1 MSEAV
6 SMAPRETDR
15 LLQVTM
21 GLWFGLLFIQPFEK
35 FVAVKYLLM
44 VGLLIASVPLAM
56 RADIRQ
62 RLRSRNMVLA
72 LALAIAIWCIAVSVA
87 SPYSA
92 DSLHALPRDLL
103 LQAELLPSSPA
114 CGRP

>member
-6 SMAPRETDR
+6 GMAPGKTDR

-44 VGLLIASVPLAM
+44 VGLLIAAVPLAM
-56 RADIRQ
+56 RADILQ
-62 RLRSRNMVLA
+62 RLRSRNMVLG
-72 LALAIAIWCIAVSVA
+72 LALAVA
-87 SPYSA
+87 SVVYYSIGGQ
-92 DSLHALPRDLL
+92 SLFGGQPARPAARPAVAGPAAARWLP
-103 LQAELLPSSPA
+103 AGA
-114 CGRP
+114 

>member
-44 VGLLIASVPLAM
+44 VGLLLWLFLM
-56 RADIRQ
+56 
-62 RLRSRNMVLA
+62 LRCTVNAFREKGTDKNL
-72 LALAIAIWCIAVSVA
+72 LAIFVA
-87 SPYSA
+87 K
-92 DSLHALPRDLL
+92 
-103 LQAELLPSSPA
+103 
-114 CGRP
+114 